1 MSRPSKGDRVQR
13 HAFSGAPYRSGFRGV
28 VTGANGRTV
37 RVLDDDGT
45 EWDADPTELV
55 ADGTPWKGACRCS
68 CCGHPPAPWA
78 SLQMEL
84 F

>member
-1 MSRPSKGDRVQR
+1 MSRPQIGDQVQR
-13 HAFSGAPYRSGFRGV
+13 HAFSGAPYRQAFRGV
-28 VTGANGRTV
+28 VTGSNGKTV
-37 RVLDDDGT
+37 RILADDGT

-55 ADGTPWKGACRCS
+55 TAGAPWPGACHCS
-68 CCGHPPAPWA
+68 CCGRAPAPWA